1 MSDKPKIDSCEIV
14 PSDKATNRF
23 QASIF
28 VMYEGSNDEVVLFDY
43 FDDELSFRTDEF
55 IGLTEQEA
63 RDLFRRK
70 DIAYLQSP

>member
-1 MSDKPKIDSCEIV
+1 MSSGKIDGVHIIPSNASKHHYQAIV
-14 PSDKATNRF
+14 LVTF
-23 QASIF
+23 
-28 VMYEGSNDEVVLFDY
+28 EGSADEHVLFEY
-43 FDDELSFRTDEF
+43 FDDELTFRADEF